1 MGRDKNSFIA
11 ANRLDAEGKLLVSH
25 IGDMLSICEKSFTPR
40 FSGFLSEGELVT
52 AESFL
57 SYMGTGEYELFGGYE
72 GAMRCILCIYP
83 EYMQPEHTDFPIRTV
98 RFDSRGAGS
107 LTHRDYLGSLMAMGI
122 SRSQTGDILCDDSG
136 AYAVLSP
143 AAAEMAVQNIE
154 KIGRVGVKTRYAD
167 GEALSREDKF
177 SEMTATV
184 ASLRLDCVISAALR
198 VSREKA
204 AALIRSGSV
213 SVNHGITESVS
224 ENISEGSILSVR
236 GYGRFILSEI
246 GGSTKK
252 DRTHITIKKY
262 I

>member
-11 ANRLDAEGKLLVSH
+11 ANRLDGDGKLLVSR
-25 IGDMLSICEKSFTPR
+25 IGDMLAICEKSFRPGY
-40 FSGFLSEGELVT
+40 SGFLSEGELVL
-52 AESFL
+52 AEKFL
-57 SYMGTGEYELFGGYE
+57 SYMCVKEYELFGGYE

-83 EYMQPEHTDFPIRTV
+83 EYQEPERSEFPLRII
-98 RFDSRGAGS
+98 RFDSRGAAS

-122 SRSQTGDILCDDSG
+122 NRNQTGDILCDESG

-143 AAAEMAVQNIE
+143 SAAELAVLNIE
-154 KIGRVGVKTRYAD
+154 KIGRVGVKTRFAD
-167 GEALSREDKF
+167 GEMPVREDKF
-177 SEMTATV
+177 SEITATV

-204 AALIRSGSV
+204 ASFIRSGSV

-224 ENISEGSILSVR
+224 ENVSEGSVLSVR
-236 GYGRFILSEI
+236 GFGRYILSEI

-252 DRTHITIKKY
+252 DRIHITIKKY
-262 I
+262 L

>member
-11 ANRLDAEGKLLVSH
+11 ANRLDGEEKLLVSR
-25 IGDMLSICEKSFTPR
+25 IGDMLSICERSFAPG
-40 FSGFLSEGELVT
+40 FSGFLSEGELAL
-52 AESFL
+52 AEKFL
-57 SYMGTGEYELFGGYE
+57 SYMCAEGYELFGGYE

-83 EYMQPEHTDFPIRTV
+83 EYMQPEHEAFPLRTV
-98 RFDSRGAGS
+98 RFDSRGAAS
-107 LTHRDYLGSLMAMGI
+107 LTHRDYLGSLMALGI
-122 SRSQTGDILCDDSG
+122 NRSQTGDILCDDSG

-143 AAAEMAVQNIE
+143 AAAEMAVYNIT

-177 SEMTATV
+177 SEITATV

-224 ENISEGSILSVR
+224 ENVAEGSILSVR
-236 GYGRFILSEI
+236 GSGRFILSEI
-246 GGSTKK
+246 GGTTKK
-252 DRTHITIKKY
+252 DRLHITIKKY

>member
-11 ANRLDAEGKLLVSH
+11 ANRLDGDSRLLVSH
-25 IGDMLSICEKSFTPR
+25 IGDMLSICEKNCTPR
-40 FSGFLSEGELVT
+40 FSGFLSEGELAL
-52 AESFL
+52 AEEFL
-57 SYMGTGEYELFGGYE
+57 SYMGTEEYEFFGGYE
-72 GAMRCILCIYP
+72 GAMRRILCIYP
-83 EYMQPEHTDFPIRTV
+83 EYMQPEHGDFPLRTI

-107 LTHRDYLGSLMAMGI
+107 LTHRDYLGSLMALGI
-122 SRSQTGDILCDDSG
+122 NRSQTGDILCDESG

-143 AAAEMAVQNIE
+143 SAAEMAVFGIT

-177 SEMTATV
+177 SEITATV
-184 ASLRLDCVISAALR
+184 ASLRLDCVISAAAR

-224 ENISEGSILSVR
+224 ENVAEGSVLSVR
-236 GYGRFILSEI
+236 GCGRFILSEI

-252 DRTHITIKKY
+252 DRIHITIKKFL
-262 I
+262 

>member
-11 ANRLDAEGKLLVSH
+11 ANRLDGDGKLLVSR
-25 IGDMLSICEKSFTPR
+25 IGDMLAVCERSFTPG
-40 FSGFLSEGELVT
+40 FSGFLSEGEQAL
-52 AESFL
+52 AEEFL
-57 SYMGTGEYELFGGYE
+57 SYMGAKEYELFGGYE
-72 GAMRCILCIYP
+72 GAMRRILCIYP
-83 EYMQPEHTDFPIRTV
+83 EYMQPEHGDFPLRTV
-98 RFDSRGAGS
+98 RFDSRGAAS
-107 LTHRDYLGSLMAMGI
+107 LTHRDYLGSLMALGI
-122 SRSQTGDILCDDSG
+122 NRNQTGDILCDESG

-143 AAAEMAVQNIE
+143 AAAQMAVFDIS
-154 KIGRVGVKTRYAD
+154 KIGRVGVKTRFAE

-224 ENISEGSILSVR
+224 ENVSEGSVLSVR
-236 GYGRFILSEI
+236 GSGRFILSEI

-252 DRTHITIKKY
+252 DRIHITIKKY
-262 I
+262 L

>member
-11 ANRLDAEGKLLVSH
+11 AKRLDGDGKLLVSRMW
-25 IGDMLSICEKSFTPR
+25 DMLSVCEKSFNPV
-40 FSGFLSEGELVT
+40 FSGFLSEGEQALS
-52 AESFL
+52 EEFL
-57 SYMGTGEYELFGGYE
+57 SYMGAAEYEFFGGYE
-72 GAMRCILCIYP
+72 GAMRRILCIYP
-83 EYMQPEHTDFPIRTV
+83 EYVQPEHSEFPLRII

-107 LTHRDYLGSLMAMGI
+107 LTHRDYLGSLMGLGI
-122 SRSQTGDILCDDSG
+122 NRNQTGDILCDDSG

-143 AAAEMAVQNIE
+143 AAAEMAVFEIS
-154 KIGRVGVKTRYAD
+154 KIGRVGVKSRFAD
-167 GEALSREDKF
+167 GEAPVREDKF
-177 SEMTATV
+177 SEITATV

-224 ENISEGSILSVR
+224 ENVAEGSVLSVR
-236 GYGRFILSEI
+236 GYGRFILSEL

-252 DRTHITIKKY
+252 DRIHITIKKY
-262 I
+262 L

>member
-11 ANRLDAEGKLLVSH
+11 AKRLDDDSRLLVSH
-25 IGDMLSICEKSFTPR
+25 IGDMLSICEKSCTPR
-40 FSGFLSEGELVT
+40 FSGFLSEGELSVM
-52 AESFL
+52 EEFL
-57 SYMGTGEYELFGGYE
+57 SYMGAAEYELFGGYE
-72 GAMRCILCIYP
+72 GAMRRILCIYP
-83 EYMQPEHTDFPIRTV
+83 EYMQPEHGEFPIRII

-107 LTHRDYLGSLMAMGI
+107 LTHRDYLGSLMALGI
-122 SRSQTGDILCDDSG
+122 DRSQTGDILCDESG

-143 AAAEMAVQNIE
+143 AAAEMAVYGIT

-167 GEALSREDKF
+167 GDVLTREDKF
-177 SEMTATV
+177 SEITATV

-224 ENISEGSILSVR
+224 ENVAEGSVMSVR
-236 GYGRFILSEI
+236 GYGRFILWEI

-252 DRTHITIKKY
+252 DRIHITIKKY